1 MVVAGQRRDVK
12 KVSGMSLVERW
23 AHVESFNPGSHVQ
36 VKDYLKFKGYPI
48 PKERVTKKETS
59 NEEALDRLI
68 RKFPGDEVLPRILE
82 ARHLKKAEGYLGGT
96 ALGMDGRFHPFYTF
110 KPETGRLSSVRPNM
124 QNIPNMGVNKEVATK
139 IRSCIIPSSPSKV
152 LVEVDWKAMEA
163 VLTGF
168 FADDPD
174 FIRVSKLDSHS
185 LFLSNILHKKG
196 IIPEKAEITWSNE
209 RLAPFL
215 ADLKKRFPGER
226 FQAKTANLATSY
238 GMQWKHLSEELKCS
252 AEDAKLFLVLKEEM
266 APKVAQWK
274 KTTIL
279 QAHNEGF
286 LETPFG
292 YKCYFWEVL
301 RQSKTKK
308 KPNGDPVWVP
318 GKEANSALA
327 FRPQSSGSSMLRE
340 VMLSLAL
347 YDGGVFNILVPIHDA
362 LLVECEEKD
371 IQQTIHVIKKE
382 MERNW
387 EELGGM
393 SLEVDVKIGANW
405 AEMEVED

>member
-1 MVVAGQRRDVK
+1 M
-12 KVSGMSLVERW
+12 LVERW
-23 AHVESFNPGSHVQ
+23 ALLEPFNPGSHIQ
-36 VKDYLKFKGYPI
+36 VKDYLRHKGYPI
-48 PKERVTKKETS
+48 PKERKTKKETS

-68 RKFPGDEVLPRILE
+68 KRFPGDDVLPKILE

-96 ALGMDGRFHPFYTF
+96 ALGLDGRFHPFYTF

-124 QNIPNMGVNKEVATK
+124 QNIPNMGVNREVATK
-139 IRSCIIPSSPSKV
+139 IRSCIIPSSKTRI
-152 LVEVDWKAMEA
+152 LCEVDWKAMEA

-168 FADDPD
+168 FAGDQD

-196 IIPEKAEITWSNE
+196 IIPEKAELTWSNE
-209 RLAPFL
+209 KLAPFL
-215 ADLKKRFPGER
+215 SDLKKRFPTER

-252 AEDAKLFLVLKEEM
+252 AEDAKLFLILKEEM

-274 KTTIL
+274 RTTLL
-279 QAHNEGF
+279 QAHNEGK

-292 YKCYFWEVL
+292 YVCYFWEVL

-308 KPNGDPVWVP
+308 RPDGSPSWVP
-318 GKEANSALA
+318 GREANSALA

-340 VMLSLAL
+340 VMLDLAV
-347 YDGGVFNILVPIHDA
+347 YDGSLFDILVPIHDA

-371 IQQTIHVIKKE
+371 LQQACDVIRRS
-382 MERNW
+382 MERKW
-387 EELGGM
+387 SELGGM
-393 SLEVDVKIGANW
+393 SLEVDIKTGRNW
-405 AEMEVED
+405 SEMEGEE